1 MTHPES
7 MAASDRQRWL
17 AERIAALRV
26 DDPEFAGAIP
36 SVTVADGMRRAEGS
50 LADTVSAAMTGYID
64 RPALAQRA
72 REVVTDRTTGR
83 ASLELLPRF
92 DAITYGELWS
102 RVGALAGAWTT
113 GVSGGFTA
121 GDFVAVLGFT
131 GIDYA
136 TIDLTCMVLGA
147 VSVPLPR
154 SASAAHLAPV
164 VDETRPRILAAD
176 VESVGIAVDVVLRS
190 DSIERLVVF
199 DYDGRVDDHRETFAA
214 VVDRLHG
221 RATVVTF
228 SAELERGQGRSA
240 ISTPADSDP
249 DRTDSDPDR
258 LAGLIYTSGSTGT
271 PKGAMYTE
279 GMLTQMWQRSRGGMT
294 NAGASGDAPLP
305 TIVLHYMPMSHA
317 NGRSWLVSG
326 LASGGIGFFVGRSD
340 LSTLFEDI
348 SLARP
353 TVLSLVPRICDMV
366 FQLYQI
372 EAERYAEQ
380 GTEDD
385 SAHAAA
391 RAEIRDRLLGG
402 RILSALCGSAPLSG
416 QMRDFM
422 ESVLGITVTDCYGS
436 TETGRPVV
444 VNQQVRRPP
453 VIDYKLVDVPE
464 LGYFQTD
471 RPYPRGE
478 LRLKSDGLVHG
489 YFRQPEATARAFDED
504 GYYRTGDI
512 MAEVAPDRLVYVD
525 RINNVVKLSQGEFV
539 EISRLEALYSS
550 SPCIEQIYLYGS
562 SEQAFLLAVVVPD
575 FARIGS
581 SDTEKVRSAVS
592 DSIRRLA
599 AEAELNPYEIPNDFL
614 LEPDRFS
621 VANGLL
627 SGVGKHLR
635 PELKARYGE
644 QLECMYQE
652 IADRRAGLL
661 ARVRATG
668 GSRPTLDTVT
678 GTAQVALGLQPPECQ
693 PDQSFRD
700 LGGDSLSAHTFS
712 TMLGQVFGI
721 EIPIQVI
728 IGPTAT
734 LSSIAAYVDT
744 VRGSEASRPSFASV
758 HGRDSSRVSA
768 ADLKLGTFID
778 AGTLARAT
786 RLPRAADST
795 RTVLL
800 TGANGFL
807 GRFLCLEWLERFA
820 LTGGKL
826 ICIARGHDD
835 AAARQRIEDA
845 FTSGSA
851 ELDERFATLA
861 DRHLEVLAGDVS
873 APRLG
878 LRDADWDRLAGT
890 VDQIVHSAALV
901 NHVLPYAQ
909 LFEPNVVG
917 TAELIRLALTTR
929 RKRFGYI
936 STVGVAMLP
945 DGSFVGEDAD
955 IRTASAVRPLDDTYA
970 NGYATSKWAGEVLLR
985 EAHERCGLPV
995 AVFRSDMILAH
1006 SRFAGQLNVPDR
1018 FTRLLLSV
1026 VATGVA
1032 PRSFYAMDAD
1042 GRRRRAHYS
1051 GLPVDFT
1058 AAAVVSLGE
1067 TLKEGHSTYNV
1078 VNNHD
1083 DGVSLDQFVDWLIEL
1098 GCPIT
1103 RIDDY
1108 QDWRSRFEIALK
1120 ALPERQRK
1128 LSLLPL
1134 IHAYDAPARPVP
1146 GALVPAERFHATVR
1160 DCGVGGDQGVPHLSM
1175 KLIEKYVADLR
1186 LLALL

>member
-1 MTHPES
+1 MAQPES
-7 MAASDRQRWL
+7 TTDSEQQQRQQRWL

-26 DDPEFAGAIP
+26 DDREFAAAIP
-36 SVTVADGMRRAEGS
+36 SATVADGTRRAAGS
-50 LADTVSAAMTGYID
+50 LAGTIAAAITGYND

-72 REVVTDRTTGR
+72 REVVTDRATGR
-83 ASLELLPRF
+83 AILELLPHF
-92 DAITYGELWS
+92 DTITYGELWA
-102 RVGALAGAWTT
+102 RVGALAGTWTT
-113 GVSGGFTA
+113 GVSGGFVA

-136 TIDLTCMVLGA
+136 TIDLTCMMLGA

-199 DYDGRVDDHRETFAA
+199 DYDGRVDDQRETLSG
-214 VVDRLHG
+214 VVDKLRG
-221 RATVVTF
+221 RATVVTL
-228 SAELERGQGRSA
+228 SEELERGQGQLA
-240 ISTPADSDP
+240 TDTPTAL
-249 DRTDSDPDR
+249 TDSDPDR

-279 GMLTQMWQRSRGGMT
+279 GMLTQMWQRSSGGMT

-372 EAERYAEQ
+372 EVDRFAGRE
-380 GTEDD
+380 GEDD
-385 SAHAAA
+385 ATRAAA

-402 RILSALCGSAPLSG
+402 RILSALCGSAPLSR
-416 QMRDFM
+416 QMREFT
-422 ESVLGITVTDCYGS
+422 ESVLGILVTDCYGS

-471 RPYPRGE
+471 RPHPRGE
-478 LRLKSDGLVHG
+478 LRLKSDGMVRG
-489 YFRQPEATARAFDED
+489 YYRQPEVTDRAFDDE

-550 SPCIEQIYLYGS
+550 SPYIEQIYLYGS

-581 SDTEKVRSAVS
+581 SDADEVRAAVS
-592 DSIRRLA
+592 QSIRRLA
-599 AEAELNPYEIPNDFL
+599 AEAELKPYEIPNDFL

-621 VANGLL
+621 VENGLL

-644 QLECMYQE
+644 RLENKYKE
-652 IADRRAGLL
+652 IADRRTGLF
-661 ARVRATG
+661 AQVRATG

-678 GTAQVALGLQPPECQ
+678 DTAQVALGLRSPECQ
-693 PDQSFRD
+693 PDQSFTD

-721 EIPIQVI
+721 DIPIQAI
-728 IGPTAT
+728 IGPQAT
-734 LSSIAAYVDT
+734 LTGIAAYVDT
-744 VRGSEASRPSFASV
+744 VRGSEMRRPSFTSV
-758 HGRDSSRVSA
+758 HGSASSQVSA
-768 ADLKLGTFID
+768 ADLTLDAFID
-778 AGTLARAT
+778 AGTLDRAT
-786 RLPRAADST
+786 TLPSAADAT

-820 LTGGKL
+820 STGGKL
-826 ICIARGHDD
+826 ICLARGRDD
-835 AAARQRIEDA
+835 AAARQRIDDA

-851 ELDERFATLA
+851 ELDERYRTLA
-861 DRHLEVLAGDVS
+861 ERHLEVLAGDVS
-873 APRLG
+873 VPRLG

-929 RKRFGYI
+929 RKRFSYI

-945 DGSFVGEDAD
+945 DGGFIGEDVD
-955 IRTASAVRPLDDTYA
+955 IRAASPVRPLNDTYA

-985 EAHERCGLPV
+985 EAHDHCGLPV
-995 AVFRSDMILAH
+995 GVFRSDMILAH

-1032 PRSFYAMDAD
+1032 PRSFYTTDAE
-1042 GRRRRAHYS
+1042 GERRRAHYS

-1058 AAAVVSLGE
+1058 AAAVTSLGE
-1067 TLKEGHSTYNV
+1067 QVREGFSTYNA

-1083 DGVSLDQFVDWLIEL
+1083 DGISLDEFVDWLIEL
-1098 GCPIT
+1098 GCRIN

-1108 QDWRSRFEIALK
+1108 QDWRTRFEIALK

-1128 LSLLPL
+1128 HSLLPL
-1134 IHAYDAPARPVP
+1134 IHAYDTPARPLS

-1160 DCGVGGDQGVPHLSM
+1160 ECGVGGDEGVPRLS
-1175 KLIEKYVADLR
+1175 KQLIEKYVADLK